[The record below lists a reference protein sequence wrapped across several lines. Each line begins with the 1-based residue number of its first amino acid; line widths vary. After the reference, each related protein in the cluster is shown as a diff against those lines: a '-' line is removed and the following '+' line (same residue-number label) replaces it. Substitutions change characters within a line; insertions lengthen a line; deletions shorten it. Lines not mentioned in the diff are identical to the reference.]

1 MGELADQPD
10 EYFTQEYAVLF
21 FAFATGDLQTHTRER
36 REHRVF
42 RVLLDMISGLEQRLV
57 DGSEEDAVHVA
68 SLVCLPGVCLVPT
81 YTDAVLRSK
90 RASPMRELTTQR
102 A

>member
-1 MGELADQPD
+1 MNPSLKSKPS
-10 EYFTQEYAVLF
+10 FL
-21 FAFATGDLQTHTRER
+21 AFATGDLQIHARER

-42 RVLLDMISGLEQRLV
+42 RILLDMISGLEQRLV

-68 SLVCLPGVCLVPT
+68 GLVCLPGVFLVPT
-81 YTDAVLRSK
+81 CTDTLLRYK
-90 RASPMRELTTQR
+90 MASPIRELTTQK